1 MHTRTW
7 HVTINLFEDDG
18 RTRARAVLHTDA
30 GPERHHDASA
40 RKHPTDREVPEIGDE
55 LAVSRALAGLA
66 HDLLDAA
73 IDDIA
78 ANDPT
83 DATTTGAAAGWSEP
97 S

>member
-7 HVTINLFEDDG
+7 HVTINLFEQDG
-18 RTRARAVLHTDA
+18 FTRAQAVLRTDA
-30 GPERHHDASA
+30 GPERRHDASA
-40 RKHPTDREVPEIGDE
+40 RRHPADREVPEIGDE

-73 IDDIA
+73 IDDVA
-78 ANDPT
+78 ANDPSSGT
-83 DATTTGAAAGWSEP
+83 PSLAATSPDP